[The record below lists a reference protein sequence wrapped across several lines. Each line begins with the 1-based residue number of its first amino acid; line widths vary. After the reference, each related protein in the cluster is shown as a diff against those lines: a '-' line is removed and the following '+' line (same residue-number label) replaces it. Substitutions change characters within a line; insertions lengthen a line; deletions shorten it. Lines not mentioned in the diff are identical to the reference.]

1 MRAGEFEV
9 PAWMAITVYFATDLF
24 GAVIGMFAKH
34 GGGGGAFG
42 AHGGGFLGGL
52 ALIYAYKLVEKRRQ
66 TEEAATDLIVDPA

>member
-34 GGGGGAFG
+34 GGGGW
-42 AHGGGFLGGL
+42 HL
-52 ALIYAYKLVEKRRQ
+52 AR
-66 TEEAATDLIVDPA
+66 TAADF

>member
-1 MRAGEFEV
+1 MDGDHR
-9 PAWMAITVYFATDLF
+9 LF
-24 GAVIGMFAKH
+24 CDRPFR
-34 GGGGGAFG
+34 GGDRHVRQARWGGVAFG